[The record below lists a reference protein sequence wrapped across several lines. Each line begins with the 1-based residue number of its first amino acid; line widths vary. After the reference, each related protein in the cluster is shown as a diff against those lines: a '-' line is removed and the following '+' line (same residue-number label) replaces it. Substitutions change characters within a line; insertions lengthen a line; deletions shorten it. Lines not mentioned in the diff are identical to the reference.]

1 MATELVPTLPV
12 SLVQIEKGNPVPT
25 RRGPKRMTRTHPK
38 VERLIEALTLGDFV
52 EEACQYAGISVDTY
66 YRWIREGNDLNKR
79 DETKQPL
86 TAEERE
92 ITELSEAIKEAELKG
107 QHAALATI
115 RRAAKNGTWQAAAW
129 FLERRNKK
137 WSNRTEITGP
147 DGGPV
152 QTVTVED
159 VDEKIRNLIA
169 ASEADRGGV
178 DAPA

>member
-1 MATELVPTLPV
+1 MALK
-12 SLVQIEKGNPVPT
+12 S
-25 RRGPKRMTRTHPK
+25 GPKRMTLGHPK
-38 VERLIEALTLGDFV
+38 VERLISALAAGHFV
-52 EEACQYAGISVDTY
+52 QEACQYAPISEQTY
-66 YRWIREGNDLNKR
+66 YRWLREGAALDLRVNAGEALTPDEEVIRELC
-79 DETKQPL
+79 
-86 TAEERE
+86 
-92 ITELSEAIKEAELKG
+92 EAIKKAEVSG
-107 QHAALATI
+107 QNAALDTI
-115 RRAAKNGTWQAAAW
+115 REAIKDGTWQAAAW

-178 DAPA
+178 DAST